1 MLQHPRAVYSIS
13 YISGLQKAAEYGG
26 CSQLILMSPLKCT
39 TKMESLA
46 KRLEHSILYRFLY
59 VFTNGKSLFIQFQ
72 EEIKMDTGLDDFD
85 IFPFKDE
92 TGKPSPD
99 QPGMF

>member
-1 MLQHPRAVYSIS
+1 MYYKNGIS
-13 YISGLQKAAEYGG
+13 SKTFGAQ
-26 CSQLILMSPLKCT
+26 
-39 TKMESLA
+39 
-46 KRLEHSILYRFLY
+46 YRFLY